1 MKKVLLVLVLI
12 CLAMAPAF
20 ADTIR
25 GTITFSGGMTLNT
38 TSATTATAV
47 NSWLTPVVT
56 SSSLSSPNPAI
67 GAAVTFTAPWSFN
80 SGIASLWTVGGY
92 TFNLTSSAISCQ
104 NNATFCPGS
113 LIVDGI
119 GMISGNGYS
128 SNTMTWHFTTQ
139 DPSSI
144 SGNQVIFSFSAAQQT
159 VPEPASILLL
169 SAGLVGLGG
178 LVRRRK

>member
-20 ADTIR
+20 ADTIK
-25 GTITFSGGMTLNT
+25 GTITFSGGITLNT
-38 TSATTATAV
+38 SSATTATGV
-47 NSWLTPVVT
+47 SGWLTPVVT
-56 SSSLSSPNPAI
+56 SSSLSSPNPGI
-67 GAAVTFTAPWSFN
+67 GDAVTFTAPWSFN
-80 SGIASLWTVGGY
+80 SGSSPLWTVGGY
-92 TFNLTSSAISCQ
+92 TFTLTSSAISCQ
-104 NNATFCPGS
+104 NIAPFCPGS

-128 SNTMTWHFTTQ
+128 STVMTWHFTTQ
-139 DPSSI
+139 DPSSM
-144 SGNQVIFSFSAAQQT
+144 SGGKNIFSFSAAQQA

-169 SAGLVGLGG
+169 SAGLIGLGG

>member
-1 MKKVLLVLVLI
+1 MKKVLLALVLI

-38 TSATTATAV
+38 SSATTATAV
-47 NSWLTPVVT
+47 SSWLTPVVT
-56 SSSLSSPNPAI
+56 SSDLSSPSPAI

-80 SGIASLWTVGGY
+80 SGSSPLWTVGSY
-92 TFNLTSSAISCQ
+92 TFNLTSSHVTCQ

-119 GMISGNGYS
+119 GTITANGYD

-139 DPSSI
+139 DPSSK
-144 SGNQVIFSFSAAQQT
+144 SGDQVIFSFSAAQQT

-169 SAGLVGLGG
+169 SAGLIGLGG